1 LEWAVTIYFFK
12 ILMFVVGLVSKWY
25 WNTFGMH
32 FKAPI
37 QNSFLRKK
45 SQEGFR
51 SFINENGL

>member
-1 LEWAVTIYFFK
+1 
-12 ILMFVVGLVSKWY
+12 MFVVGLVSKWY